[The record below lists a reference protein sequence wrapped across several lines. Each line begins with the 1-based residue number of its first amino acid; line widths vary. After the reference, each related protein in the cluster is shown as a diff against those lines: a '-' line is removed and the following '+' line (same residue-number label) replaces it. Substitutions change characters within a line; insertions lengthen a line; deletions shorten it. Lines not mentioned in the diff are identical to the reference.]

1 MKNMHI
7 TKKTQELLIIK
18 HYPSIVFLTLGGCML
33 FFGLYIIHGTLTCVS
48 EAIMIGLLI
57 CGFFVCAGSFCIS
70 LGYGHNT
77 IEMNKETGKGI
88 YVRKGLFSSERVK
101 FDLSG
106 INSVYASENPWD
118 FGNDWPYSSIV
129 ISAKNREFE
138 LYSPH
143 VWSLKPNRQIA
154 DEISDFLNIPRSNPK

>member
-1 MKNMHI
+1 MRI
-7 TKKTQELLIIK
+7 AKKTQKLLVVKQDPSIILLI
-18 HYPSIVFLTLGGCML
+18 LGGCSL
-33 FFGLYIIHGTLTCVS
+33 FGGLHIIYKTLTGVP
-48 EAIMIGLLI
+48 EANIIGLLI
-57 CGFFVCAGSFCIS
+57 CGFFVCAGSYFIY
-70 LGYGHNT
+70 LGYIHST
-77 IEMNKETGKGI
+77 IEMNEETGKGI
-88 YVRKGLFSSERVK
+88 YIRKGLFSSERAK

-129 ISAKNREFE
+129 ISEKNREFE

-154 DEISDFLNIPRSNPK
+154 DEISDFLNIPQSDPK

>member
-1 MKNMHI
+1 MRI
-7 TKKTQELLIIK
+7 AKKTQKLLVVKQDPSIILLI
-18 HYPSIVFLTLGGCML
+18 LGGYLL
-33 FFGLYIIHGTLTCVS
+33 FGGLYIIYKTLTCVS
-48 EAIMIGLLI
+48 EAIVIGLLI
-57 CGFFVCAGSFCIS
+57 CGFFVCAGSFFIS
-70 LGYGHNT
+70 LGYGHST
-77 IEMNKETGKGI
+77 IEMNKETVKGI
-88 YVRKGLFSSERVK
+88 YIRKGLFSSERVK

-129 ISAKNREFE
+129 MSVKNREFE

-154 DEISDFLNIPRSNPK
+154 DKISDFLNISQSDPK